1 MLSGVAR
8 LIANHRSSAAS
19 KARQKSGSFPP
30 PALPGLIGRTTLSDS
45 RLARRA
51 CHDVGVATSDR
62 NGSPPI
68 TRTTFPTCRAHY
80 PGGSERV
87 HTSVASPFHAAFPD
101 RRAGRHPHH
110 HFRGLLRLHSR
121 YGPLGRS
128 TAQGGLCHE
137 VSRRPVTRPPRSLAT
152 RSTDNSL
159 GGIFLHWCS
168 APSGRTFRSWLQ
180 AADRLAA
187 IYVGFTPSIGNVG
200 QESPAIRISGSM
212 RLDPLFVIPSA

>member
-1 MLSGVAR
+1 MHCGVAR
-8 LIANHRSSAAS
+8 LIANHRSSAPS

-30 PALPGLIGRTTLSDS
+30 PALPGLTGRTTLSDS
-45 RLARRA
+45 RPARRA
-51 CHDVGVATSDR
+51 RHDVRVATSDR

-87 HTSVASPFHAAFPD
+87 HASVASPFHAAFPD
-101 RRAGRHPHH
+101 RQAGRHPHH

-121 YGPLGRS
+121 YGPPGRS
-128 TAQGGLCHE
+128 TAQGGLCPE
-137 VSRRPVTRPPRSLAT
+137 APRRTVTRPPRSLAT

-168 APSGRTFRSWLQ
+168 APSGRTVCFWLG
-180 AADRLAA
+180 LT
-187 IYVGFTPSIGNVG
+187 VSGPSTG
-200 QESPAIRISGSM
+200 R
-212 RLDPLFVIPSA
+212 

>member
-1 MLSGVAR
+1 MHSGVAR
-8 LIANHRSSAAS
+8 LIANHRSSASS

-30 PALPGLIGRTTLSDS
+30 PALPGLNGRTTLSDS
-45 RLARRA
+45 RPARRA
-51 CHDVGVATSDR
+51 CHDVGGATSDR

-68 TRTTFPTCRAHY
+68 TRTTVPTCRAHY

-87 HTSVASPFHAAFPD
+87 HTSVASPFHTAFPD
-101 RRAGRHPHH
+101 RRAGRHPQI

-121 YGPLGRS
+121 YGPLDRS

-137 VSRRPVTRPPRSLAT
+137 VSRRPVTRPPRSSAT

-168 APSGRTFRSWLQ
+168 APSGRTFRFWLQ
-180 AADRLAA
+180 ADMASPEFE
-187 IYVGFTPSIGNVG
+187 VCSTPNFGHS
-200 QESPAIRISGSM
+200 RC
-212 RLDPLFVIPSA
+212 RH

>member
-8 LIANHRSSAAS
+8 LIANHRSSTSS

-30 PALPGLIGRTTLSDS
+30 PALPGLNGTMTLSDS
-45 RLARRA
+45 RPARRA
-51 CHDVGVATSDR
+51 CHDVEVATSDR

-87 HTSVASPFHAAFPD
+87 HASVASPFHAAFPG
-101 RRAGRHPHH
+101 RKAGRHPHH

-137 VSRRPVTRPPRSLAT
+137 ASRRPVTRPPRSLAT

-168 APSGRTFRSWLQ
+168 APSGRTVRCWLC
-180 AADRLAA
+180 
-187 IYVGFTPSIGNVG
+187 VTSIAGPHG
-200 QESPAIRISGSM
+200 GAQLYER
-212 RLDPLFVIPSA
+212 